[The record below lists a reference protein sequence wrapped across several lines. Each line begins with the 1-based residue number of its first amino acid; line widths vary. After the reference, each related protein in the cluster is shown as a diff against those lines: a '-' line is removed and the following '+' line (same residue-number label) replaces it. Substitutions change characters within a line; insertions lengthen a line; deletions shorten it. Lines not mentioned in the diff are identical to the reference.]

1 MVLFCFCID
10 YFEWIS
16 KQLRMENNIN
26 WDMGRKQLMWTN
38 VKYTYCWIIDFV
50 KHENIFFQQ
59 TIGAITIYL
68 FPFLIQFLSR
78 YLLIRFLVKEKTS
91 SGLYGTDPLTE
102 LMYFF
107 RLNTA
112 LCNSWVTAWSSVYGD
127 TECVYPRDRI
137 SLQQQ
142 QRLSA
147 SPRLLA
153 APPQPRGQCDWK
165 LHTVIILS
173 FFLLL
178 QSFLRVSLDPLKRQ
192 NCSHIFEV
200 FII

>member
-1 MVLFCFCID
+1 MKIYSFNRQSALLLFIYFHSLFNFVLIFLNWIFGKGENL
-10 YFEWIS
+10 EWA
-16 KQLRMENNIN
+16 LR
-26 WDMGRKQLMWTN
+26 N
-38 VKYTYCWIIDFV
+38 VF
-50 KHENIFFQQ
+50 N
-59 TIGAITIYL
+59 
-68 FPFLIQFLSR
+68 
-78 YLLIRFLVKEKTS
+78 
-91 SGLYGTDPLTE
+91 
-102 LMYFF
+102 
-107 RLNTA
+107 
-112 LCNSWVTAWSSVYGD
+112 LCNSWVTAWCSVYGD

-178 QSFLRVSLDPLKRQ
+178 QSFLRVSFDQTTQTAKLLPYIWGWYLVWSTSWPSTWGRWRRQWRGTPSCECSCVKPNANLLKETLDIC
-192 NCSHIFEV
+192 NH
-200 FII
+200 

>member
-1 MVLFCFCID
+1 MWNIPIVELSILLNMKIYSFNRQSALLLFIYFHSLFNFVLIFLNWIFGKGENL
-10 YFEWIS
+10 EWA
-16 KQLRMENNIN
+16 LR
-26 WDMGRKQLMWTN
+26 N
-38 VKYTYCWIIDFV
+38 VF
-50 KHENIFFQQ
+50 N
-59 TIGAITIYL
+59 
-68 FPFLIQFLSR
+68 
-78 YLLIRFLVKEKTS
+78 
-91 SGLYGTDPLTE
+91 
-102 LMYFF
+102 
-107 RLNTA
+107 

-178 QSFLRVSLDPLKRQ
+178 QRFCVCRLIKQLKRQ

-200 FII
+200 DT

>member
-1 MVLFCFCID
+1 
-10 YFEWIS
+10 
-16 KQLRMENNIN
+16 
-26 WDMGRKQLMWTN
+26 
-38 VKYTYCWIIDFV
+38 
-50 KHENIFFQQ
+50 
-59 TIGAITIYL
+59 
-68 FPFLIQFLSR
+68 
-78 YLLIRFLVKEKTS
+78 
-91 SGLYGTDPLTE
+91 
-102 LMYFF
+102 MYFF

-112 LCNSWVTAWSSVYGD
+112 LRNSWVTAWSSVYGD

-165 LHTVIILS
+165 LHTVIILT

-178 QSFLRVSLDPLKRQ
+178 QSFLRVSFDQTTQTAKLLPYIWGWYLVWSTSWPSTWGRWRRQWRGTPSCECSCVKPNANLLKETLDIC
-192 NCSHIFEV
+192 NH
-200 FII
+200 